1 MPARHHRSKS
11 AAARRGR
18 VRIPAAPWIALAVVV
33 LIAAA
38 VVLLIPKAPVAEE
51 IDVARAYAMYQQG
64 AFLVDVRTQE
74 EWDEVHIPGSVLIPL
89 DELPDR
95 LGEVP
100 RDKDIVVV
108 CRSGNRSEEGAAI
121 LLKAGYESVVGMDG
135 GIRDWSAAGYPV
147 E

>member
-1 MPARHHRSKS
+1 M
-11 AAARRGR
+11 
-18 VRIPAAPWIALAVVV
+18 PAAPWIALAVVI

-38 VVLLIPKAPVAEE
+38 IVLLVPRGPVAEE
-51 IDVARAYAMYQQG
+51 IDVARAYDLYQQG
-64 AFLVDVRTQE
+64 AFVVDVRTQE
-74 EWDEVHIPGSVLIPL
+74 EWDEVHIPGTVLIPL

-95 LGEVP
+95 LSEVP

-121 LLKAGYESVVGMDG
+121 LLKAGYESVVGMEG

>member
-1 MPARHHRSKS
+1 M
-11 AAARRGR
+11 
-18 VRIPAAPWIALAVVV
+18 PAAPWIALAAVV

-38 VVLLIPKAPVAEE
+38 IVLLIPRGPVAEE
-51 IDVARAYAMYQQG
+51 IDVARAHEMYQQG

-74 EWDEVHIPGSVLIPL
+74 EWDEVHIPGTVLIPL

-95 LGEVP
+95 LSEVP

-121 LLKAGYESVVGMDG
+121 LLKAGYESVVGMEG

>member
-1 MPARHHRSKS
+1 M
-11 AAARRGR
+11 
-18 VRIPAAPWIALAVVV
+18 PAAPWIALAAVV

-38 VVLLIPKAPVAEE
+38 IVLLIPKAPVAEE
-51 IDVARAYAMYQQG
+51 IDVSRAYEMYQQG
-64 AFLVDVRTQE
+64 AFVVDVRTQA
-74 EWDEVHIPGSVLIPL
+74 EWDEVHIPGTVLIPL

-95 LGEVP
+95 LNEVP

-121 LLKAGYESVVGMDG
+121 LLKAGYESVVGMEG